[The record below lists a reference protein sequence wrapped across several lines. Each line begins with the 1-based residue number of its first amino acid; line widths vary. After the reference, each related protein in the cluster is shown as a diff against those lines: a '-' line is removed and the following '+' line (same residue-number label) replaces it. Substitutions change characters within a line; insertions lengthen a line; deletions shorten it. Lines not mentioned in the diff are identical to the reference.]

1 MGMCGDAKPVTN
13 KQNGNNANG
22 FSGKEQN
29 VGTNNGIKDTNVAS
43 TNVSK
48 TVSPKNGQVPKGR
61 SFDDLPL

>member
-13 KQNGNNANG
+13 KQNANNGNG
-22 FSGKEQN
+22 SPGKEQN
-29 VGTNNGIKDTNVAS
+29 VGNNNGIKETNGVS